1 MKDSTLLVLAGAA
14 AAVGGWLWYRQSA
27 AGGGY
32 SLSDAFSAP
41 VGYRAGLPLSGP
53 SPLGYGQD
61 GADGPLIHL
70 GDVGPSFGQTA
81 GKLGT
86 TAGTAVGIAAIGP
99 GSVALA
105 GMTAGI
111 GAGVALLVWAITSKG
126 LFRGGEVGVL
136 VNPARDRFLSQF
148 GPGGTDPQTSGFGRL
163 AAALSEITG
172 EPNGSHYF
180 AALIGATT
188 KEQLIAATKDIQA
201 VLANVGIQIAAF
213 DA

>member
-1 MKDSTLLVLAGAA
+1 MRDSTLLIMAGGLATI
-14 AAVGGWLWYRQSA
+14 GGYLWYRQR
-27 AGGGY
+27 GGTLGATYGGVPVAY
-32 SLSDAFSAP
+32 SRSAP
-41 VGYRAGLPLSGP
+41 VSGP
-53 SPLGYGQD
+53 SPLGMTTDAQD
-61 GADGPLIHL
+61 RLVTLQNA
-70 GDVGPSFGQTA
+70 GPSFGSVA

-105 GMTAGI
+105 GLTAGI
-111 GAGVALLVWAITSKG
+111 GGAVALLSWAIMSKG

-172 EPNGSHYF
+172 EPDGSHYF
-180 AALIGATT
+180 KALIGATT
-188 KEQLIAATKDIQA
+188 KEQLIAATQDIQG
-201 VLANVGIQIAAF
+201 VLATIGIQIAAYES
-213 DA
+213 